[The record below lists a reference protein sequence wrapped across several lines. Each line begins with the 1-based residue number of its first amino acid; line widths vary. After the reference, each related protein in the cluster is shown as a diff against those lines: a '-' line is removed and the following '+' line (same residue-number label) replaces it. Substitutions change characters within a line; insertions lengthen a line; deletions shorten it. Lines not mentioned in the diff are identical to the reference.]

1 MTFIELI
8 EDGRKYLGAFDFD
21 HYPDCFSRFEADAGP
36 LFDGLTADNSR
47 EVAETLVKELALCRS
62 SLPRRAQK
70 DAAYEQKQVL
80 CLFLSPAARRHS
92 ATALSFAE
100 QLRTLW
106 CREQPKNGYLLGT
119 YEQIMR
125 GFDVNFLGMTLRKS
139 SM

>member
-8 EDGRKYLGAFDFD
+8 EDGRKYLGAFNYAQ
-21 HYPDCFSRFEADAGP
+21 YPDCFSRFEADARP
-36 LFDGLTADNSR
+36 LFDGLTEETGR
-47 EVAETLVKELALCRS
+47 EAAETLVKELALCRM
-62 SLPRRAQK
+62 SLPRRTQK

-80 CLFLSPAARRHS
+80 CLFLSPAAQRHS

-106 CREQPKNGYLLGT
+106 CREQPRNGYLLGT
-119 YEQIMR
+119 YEQIMQ
-125 GFDVNFLGMTLRKS
+125 GFDVNFLGMTLRRS